1 MVLEVFHVSEEDSIR
16 IDANRLRY
24 TVEALFKSAG
34 MPEHDAKIGTDCLL
48 SADLRGV
55 DSHGVSNML
64 RVYMQNINDGVI
76 NPAPNW
82 KITNERLSI
91 ANIDCDRGLGIVI
104 APQAMEIAIEK
115 AKKSG
120 IGVVTMANGAHAGMV
135 AYHAML
141 ALKHDMIGMSMTA
154 AGAQVLPTF
163 GAEPRL
169 GTNPIAI
176 AAPAN
181 KERPF
186 VFDAATSSVAVNKI
200 NLAKRMN
207 VAIPGG
213 LVAQADGTPI
223 LEESLVPDNYKLLP
237 TGSTREQGS
246 HKGYALAC
254 MVEILCSIMSGSGF
268 GFSNERGRAQS
279 YVAAYDVSAFTDVN
293 EFKSTMDEFIK
304 SLRETPP
311 APGQNEV
318 VIPGHPE
325 FDEEIERGQKGI
337 PLHKEVIQW
346 FDDICGELGINS
358 IWK

>member
-16 IDANRLRY
+16 IDPNRLRSS
-24 TVEALFKSAG
+24 VEALFMSAG
-34 MPEHDAKIGTDCLL
+34 MPKDDAKIGADCLL

-64 RVYMQNINDGVI
+64 RIYIENMNNGVI
-76 NPAPNW
+76 NAAPNW
-82 KITNERLSI
+82 KITNERLST
-91 ANIDCDRGLGIVI
+91 ATIDCDKGLGIVI
-104 APQAMEIAIEK
+104 APQAMEIAINK

-176 AAPAN
+176 AVPAN
-181 KERPF
+181 IEKSF

-200 NLAKRMN
+200 QLAKRMN

-237 TGSTREQGS
+237 TGATREQGS

-254 MVEILCSIMSGSGF
+254 MVEILCSILSGSGF
-268 GFSNERGRAQS
+268 GMINERGRAQH
-279 YVAAYDVSAFTDVN
+279 YVAAYDISAFSDVN

-304 SLRETPP
+304 TLRDTPP
-311 APGQNEV
+311 APGHNEV
-318 VIPGHPE
+318 IIPGHPE
-325 FDEEIERGQKGI
+325 FNEEIERSQKGI
-337 PLHKEVIQW
+337 PLHKEVVQW
-346 FDDICGELGINS
+346 FDDICGELGITS
-358 IWK
+358 IWN

>member
-16 IDANRLRY
+16 IDANRLRN

-34 MPEHDAKIGTDCLL
+34 MPEHDAKIATDCLL

-76 NPAPNW
+76 NPAPDW

-115 AKKSG
+115 AKATG

-163 GAEPRL
+163 GAEP
-169 GTNPIAI
+169 
-176 AAPAN
+176 
-181 KERPF
+181 
-186 VFDAATSSVAVNKI
+186 
-200 NLAKRMN
+200 
-207 VAIPGG
+207 
-213 LVAQADGTPI
+213 
-223 LEESLVPDNYKLLP
+223 
-237 TGSTREQGS
+237 
-246 HKGYALAC
+246 
-254 MVEILCSIMSGSGF
+254 
-268 GFSNERGRAQS
+268 
-279 YVAAYDVSAFTDVN
+279 
-293 EFKSTMDEFIK
+293 
-304 SLRETPP
+304 
-311 APGQNEV
+311 
-318 VIPGHPE
+318 
-325 FDEEIERGQKGI
+325 
-337 PLHKEVIQW
+337 
-346 FDDICGELGINS
+346 
-358 IWK
+358 